1 MLMGKVSVISLP
13 VRSCSFEDNSFTLIL
28 ELKSILDHPRY
39 CPASICAN
47 SREKSF
53 EGRED
58 SFFSVTHFPSFWHRR
73 CWLVRSL
80 KLLGTR
86 GISVRAERVISE
98 NLTL

>member
-1 MLMGKVSVISLP
+1 MLVGKVSVISLP
-13 VRSCSFEDNSFTLIL
+13 VRSCSFEDISITLIL

-39 CPASICAN
+39 CPALICAN
-47 SREKSF
+47 RSRKKV
-53 EGRED
+53 RRTRRQ
-58 SFFSVTHFPSFWHRR
+58 FFSVTHFPSFWHRR

-86 GISVRAERVISE
+86 GISIRAERVISE